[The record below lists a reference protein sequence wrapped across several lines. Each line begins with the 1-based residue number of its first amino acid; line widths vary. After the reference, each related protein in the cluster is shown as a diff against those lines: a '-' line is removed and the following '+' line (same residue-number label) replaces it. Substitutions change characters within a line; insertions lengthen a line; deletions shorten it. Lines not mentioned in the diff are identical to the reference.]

1 MKVGD
6 LVIDR
11 TAPLRYQLAIIVAK
25 DFVTSIGT
33 PFDYEVL
40 YLASGQRWGAD
51 SRTLEVVK
59 DQGLAEVSKKVYFF
73 S

>member
-1 MKVGD
+1 MKIGD

-11 TAPLRYQLAIIVAK
+11 QAPLRHQLAIIVAK

-40 YLASGQRWGAD
+40 YLASGKKWGAD
-51 SRTLEVVK
+51 SRNLEVVN
-59 DQGLAEVSKKVYFF
+59 ESR
-73 S
+73 

>member
-6 LVIDR
+6 LVTDS

-25 DFVTSIGT
+25 DFVTDIGT

-40 YLASGQRWGAD
+40 YLASGLKWGAD
-51 SRTLEVVK
+51 SRSLEVIS
-59 DQGLAEVSKKVYFF
+59 ENR
-73 S
+73 

>member
-40 YLASGQRWGAD
+40 YLASGQKWGAD
-51 SRTLEVVK
+51 SRTLELV
-59 DQGLAEVSKKVYFF
+59 
-73 S
+73 

>member
-6 LVIDR
+6 LVIDN

-25 DFVTSIGT
+25 DFVTDIGT

-40 YLASGQRWGAD
+40 YLASGMKWGAD
-51 SRTLEVVK
+51 DRTLELVN
-59 DQGLAEVSKKVYFF
+59 ESR
-73 S
+73 